1 MQHCYIQI
9 SEWLQWRI
17 QISGLGLESNESG
30 KKKKKKK
37 QKYKWSIKHYVPET
51 FLNRGHIRRE

>member
-30 KKKKKKK
+30 KKKKKKNK
-37 QKYKWSIKHYVPET
+37 NTNEVSNIMSQKL
-51 FLNRGHIRRE
+51 F